1 MKFWTWLRSNPYFVA
16 GWTAFVGAMLPQL
29 TSIQQGKFDFST
41 GGIEHSLISAGIVG
55 LLAVIH
61 LYTNTPSQ
69 AAQVAAQTVLAT
81 VAGGSLVNYASQG
94 PVTISST
101 TVPGVPLSVAGSYD
115 PSAKAKQ

>member
-69 AAQVAAQTVLAT
+69 AAQVAAQ
-81 VAGGSLVNYASQG
+81 G